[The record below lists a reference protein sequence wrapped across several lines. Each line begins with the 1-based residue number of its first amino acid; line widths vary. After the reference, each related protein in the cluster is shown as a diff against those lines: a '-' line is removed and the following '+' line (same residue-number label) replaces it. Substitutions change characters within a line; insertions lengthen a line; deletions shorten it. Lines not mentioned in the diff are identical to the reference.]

1 MSEED
6 VNLVV
11 DFTNHVLGS
20 SGLDLKAA
28 ADHAEDGLKIQVCG
42 EDVALLLGHNAEL
55 LDALEYLG
63 NRVLARASGE
73 ETRLI
78 FDSLGYR
85 ARREKELRLMAEKA
99 AEKVRL
105 SRIPFSFDPM
115 IPNERRIIHLALSNG
130 SQHGKEFRARSRCS
144 CWISNSRVVFDYSRE
159 RDLRLPEAL
168 GRLKNTFDV
177 ASGPSSR
184 HRRVG
189 PDSLHTIAR
198 GITSERSA
206 PRRF

>member
-28 ADHAEDGLKIQVCG
+28 ADHAEDGLKIQVRG

-63 NRVLARASGE
+63 NRVLARSSGE
-73 ETRLI
+73 ERRLV

-85 ARREKELRLMAEKA
+85 SRREKELRLMAEKA

-115 IPNERRIIHLALSNG
+115 TPNERRIIHLALTNDASVTTESQGNG
-130 SQHGKEFRARSRCS
+130 ENRKVTIR
-144 CWISNSRVVFDYSRE
+144 
-159 RDLRLPEAL
+159 
-168 GRLKNTFDV
+168 
-177 ASGPSSR
+177 PSK
-184 HRRVG
+184 
-189 PDSLHTIAR
+189 
-198 GITSERSA
+198 
-206 PRRF
+206 

>member
-11 DFTNHVLGS
+11 DFTNQVLGS
-20 SGLDLKAA
+20 SGLDLKAG
-28 ADHAEDGLKIQVCG
+28 ADQAEEGLRIQVG
-42 EDVALLLGHNAEL
+42 GDDVALLLGHNAEL

-73 ETRLI
+73 ERRLV

-85 ARREKELRLMAEKA
+85 SRREKELRLMAEKA

-115 IPNERRIIHLALSNG
+115 TPNERRIVHLALANDASVTTESQGNG
-130 SQHGKEFRARSRCS
+130 ENRK
-144 CWISNSRVVFDYSRE
+144 V
-159 RDLRLPEAL
+159 
-168 GRLKNTFDV
+168 
-177 ASGPSSR
+177 
-184 HRRVG
+184 
-189 PDSLHTIAR
+189 TIRPAK
-198 GITSERSA
+198 
-206 PRRF
+206 